1 MGRQLGR
8 VSWQVEVEVSAARRC
23 VLFHRLIQGE
33 VICPGRRNQYALSAS
48 RGILNANQKKVT
60 NTYKGRTITCLQ
72 PGEWC
77 DHCGE
82 GILSGE
88 DALATQKRL
97 LEWRA
102 SIEKQESLAIARIRR
117 RLGITQAEAARIA
130 GGGKNAFTRSKS
142 CVCCPR
148 TRYNRTLLFV
158 GAIISPYSLEVKP

>member
-1 MGRQLGR
+1 MPRQKKS
-8 VSWQVEVEVSAARRC
+8 V
-23 VLFHRLIQGE
+23 
-33 VICPGRRNQYALSAS
+33 CPVCFVGHLERKT
-48 RGILNANQKKVT
+48 KKVT

-77 DHCGE
+77 NHCGE
-82 GILSGE
+82 GILTGD

-130 GGGKNAFTRSKS
+130 GGGKNAFS
-142 CVCCPR
+142 
-148 TRYNRTLLFV
+148 RYEKGHAQPVMAVSVLFQLLDRHPELV
-158 GAIISPYSLEVKP
+158 AEAREIAGG